1 LSLGNFA
8 LGKFYKGALGSVQLL
23 PLAARA
29 CLVNSFDLSKFQLMP
44 IPPKTLRFLK
54 KLKAGADPSEIAA
67 RLSPRAGAPA
77 PLMTLP
83 KPSAAALARIW
94 KRLLKSGVPQ
104 SAQDRL
110 ADARTVADAEDYA
123 GNIENMIGTVKVP
136 VGVVGPLRV
145 NGVFAQGDFFVPL
158 ATTEAALVA
167 SYARGANAVGKAGG
181 ISVATLGEGVLR
193 TPAFRFTSIAEAG
206 LFVDWAVTST
216 PALIKA
222 AEATTRHGKLLS
234 IDPVIDGEIVFLMCR
249 YETGDAGGQNMVTF
263 ATEALCAKALD
274 ETPVPPKSWFLEA
287 NFSGDKKASFLGTL
301 LGRGRRVTAQVD
313 MPRDVVET
321 TLGASIE
328 DILEYGRIANLGAL
342 MTGQVGAQAHF
353 ANGLAALYL
362 ATGQDVACVA
372 EAAVGFTRMEQS
384 EAGLLVTVTLPN
396 LILGTVG
403 GGTGLPS
410 QAAGLDILGLKGAGH
425 APALSEVAAALC
437 LCGELSLTAAV
448 AGGQFGSAHKRLA
461 RGPRT

>member
-1 LSLGNFA
+1 
-8 LGKFYKGALGSVQLL
+8 
-23 PLAARA
+23 
-29 CLVNSFDLSKFQLMP
+29 MP
-44 IPPKTLRFLK
+44 IPPKTLHFLK
-54 KLKAGADPSEIAA
+54 KLKAKAEPSEIAA
-67 RLSPRAGAPA
+67 RLSPRDGAPA

-83 KPSAAALARIW
+83 KPSTAAINRIW
-94 KRLLKSGVPQ
+94 ARMTKAGVPET
-104 SAQDRL
+104 ARAEL
-110 ADARTVADAEDYA
+110 ADERTLAEAETYA

-145 NGVFAQGDFFVPL
+145 NGVFAHDDYFVPL

-167 SYARGANAVGKAGG
+167 SYARGAKAAGKSGG
-181 ISVATLGEGVLR
+181 VSVATLGEGVLR
-193 TPAFRFTSIAEAG
+193 TPAFRFASIAEAG
-206 LFVDWAVTST
+206 LFVNWVVSSAE
-216 PALIKA
+216 ALIAA
-222 AEATTRHGKLLS
+222 AEATTSHGKLLS

-249 YETGDAGGQNMVTF
+249 YETGDAAGQNMVTF
-263 ATEALCAKALD
+263 ATEALCAHALD
-274 ETPVPPKSWFLEA
+274 QSPVQPRSWFLEA
-287 NFSGDKKASFLGTL
+287 NFSGDKKASFLGTM

-313 MPRDVVET
+313 MPREVVET
-321 TLGASIE
+321 SLGASIDE
-328 DILEYGRIANLGAL
+328 ILEYGRIANLGAL

-372 EAAVGFTRMEQS
+372 ESAVGFTRMERS
-384 EAGLLVTVTLPN
+384 ATGLLVTVTLPN

-410 QAAGLDILGLKGAGH
+410 QAAGLDVLGLKGSGH
-425 APALSEVAAALC
+425 APALAEVAAALC

-461 RGPRT
+461 RGTKT

>member
-1 LSLGNFA
+1 
-8 LGKFYKGALGSVQLL
+8 
-23 PLAARA
+23 
-29 CLVNSFDLSKFQLMP
+29 MP

-54 KLKAGADPSEIAA
+54 KLKSKAEPSAIAA
-67 RLSPRAGAPA
+67 RLTPRDAVPT

-83 KPSAAALARIW
+83 KPSAAAINRIW
-94 KRLLKSGVPQ
+94 ARMVKAGVPETAR
-104 SAQDRL
+104 SEL
-110 ADARTVADAEDYA
+110 ADERTLTAPETYA

-145 NGVFAQGDFFVPL
+145 NGVFAHDDYFVPL

-167 SYARGANAVGKAGG
+167 SYARGAKAVGKSGG
-181 ISVATLGEGVLR
+181 VSVATLGEGVLR

-206 LFVDWAVTST
+206 LFVNWVVTSAET
-216 PALIKA
+216 LIAA
-222 AEATTRHGKLLS
+222 AEATTNHGRLLS

-249 YETGDAGGQNMVTF
+249 YETGDAAGQNMVTF
-263 ATEALCAKALD
+263 ATEALCAHALD
-274 ETPVPPKSWFLEA
+274 QSPVQPRSWFLEA
-287 NFSGDKKASFLGTL
+287 NFSGDKKASFLGTM

-313 MPRDVVET
+313 MPREVVET
-321 TLGASIE
+321 TLGASIDE
-328 DILEYGRIANLGAL
+328 ILEYGRIANLGAL

-372 EAAVGFTRMEQS
+372 ESAVGFTRMERS
-384 EAGLLVTVTLPN
+384 DTGLLVTVTLPN

-403 GGTGLPS
+403 GGTQLPS
-410 QAAGLDILGLKGAGH
+410 QAAGLDVLGLKGSGH
-425 APALSEVAAALC
+425 APALAEVAAALC

-461 RGPRT
+461 RGTKA